1 MNIEDIK
8 LFVADLDGTLI
19 EKGENILPFGKK
31 ALEYMHSKG
40 VKIVPATGRPLDKRI
55 IERSKS
61 WDLSFP
67 FDYVIGM
74 NGGDLYEAQTEKT
87 DHFCILKKEYVRKIV
102 DFLDPLDV
110 SYELYLD
117 GYEKIIVNRIDDR
130 LRESMRRNLSN
141 LVIVPKEEF
150 YKYDTG
156 KIEVAYKDSV
166 KDELMKVV
174 EANRD
179 PHYASVITFPGTIE
193 FMDPGINKGVALSKI
208 QERLGIKP
216 ENTIACGDMEND
228 IPLFKYAGL
237 SICLKNGSDATKAA
251 ADAVTDYTVNEDGLG
266 RYLCEK
272 VLHI

>member
-19 EKGENILPFGKK
+19 MKGENILPYGKK

-55 IERSKS
+55 IERSKA

-74 NGGDLYEAQTEKT
+74 NGGDLYEAATEKVE
-87 DHFCILKKEYVRKIV
+87 HFHLLKKENVRKIV

-110 SYELYLD
+110 SYELYLE
-117 GYEKIIVNRIDDR
+117 GYEKILVNRIDDR
-130 LRESMRRNLSN
+130 LRESMFRNVSN
-141 LVIVPKEEF
+141 MVIVPKEEF

-156 KIEVAYKDSV
+156 KIEVAYKDCV
-166 KDELMKVV
+166 KDELMRVV
-174 EANRD
+174 EANKSD
-179 PHYASVITFPGTIE
+179 DYACVATFPGTIE
-193 FMDPGINKGVALSKI
+193 FMDPYINKGVAVANI

-228 IPLFKYAGL
+228 IPLFDYAGL
-237 SICLKNGSDATKAA
+237 SICLLNGSDATKKA
-251 ADAVTDYTVNEDGLG
+251 ADCVTDYTVHDDGLG